1 MTEKRPLIS
10 FIVAIAQNGA
20 IGKDNRL
27 PWHIPADLKRFKK
40 ITTGHTVVM
49 GKQTLH
55 SLPAGPLPNRRN
67 IVLSR
72 TLESCCDGRCE
83 LARSMDDVLRMT
95 KGEEEVFIIGGAIVF
110 RQYLPIADKLYLTI
124 VEADIE
130 ADTFFDEI
138 DFGAYQLV
146 EQERIGYDSA
156 VGFSYRY
163 ETWERKQDN

>member
-1 MTEKRPLIS
+1 MTEKRPIIS

-40 ITTGHTVVM
+40 ITSGHTVVM
-49 GKQTLH
+49 GKQTLQ

-72 TLESCCDGRCE
+72 SMGSCFDGRCE
-83 LARSMDDVLRMT
+83 LARSIDDVLRMT
-95 KGEEEVFIIGGAIVF
+95 EGEKELFIIGGAIVF
-110 RQYLPIADKLYLTI
+110 REFLPIADKLYLTI

-130 ADTFFDEI
+130 ADTFFNEI
-138 DFGAYQLV
+138 DFSTYQLV
-146 EQERIGYDSA
+146 EQERIGHDSA